1 MINVL
6 IFKDR
11 NGCCQGF
18 DCQGHADYAN
28 AGEDIVCSAV
38 SVLTIN
44 TINAI
49 ENFTDDKFVC
59 IPDEESGLIQVNFQD
74 ALSHDA
80 DLLVKTMIQGLCSI
94 EEIYSDHIHVEIK
107 EV

>member
-6 IFKDR
+6 IFNDK
-11 NGCCQGF
+11 NGCCRGF
-18 DCQGHADYAN
+18 DCQGHAGYAD

-44 TINAI
+44 TVNAI
-49 ENFTDDKFVC
+49 ENFTDDPFIC

-74 ALSHDA
+74 VLSHDA

-94 EEIYSDHIHVEIK
+94 AEIYSDHIHVEIK

>member
-1 MINVL
+1 MIDVL
-6 IFKDR
+6 IFKDK

-18 DCQGHADYAN
+18 DCRGHAGYAD

-49 ENFTDDKFVC
+49 ENFTDDRFVC
-59 IPDEESGLIQVNFQD
+59 IPDEESGLIQVNFQEK
-74 ALSHDA
+74 LSHDA
-80 DLLVKTMIQGLCSI
+80 DLLVKTMIQGLLSI
-94 EEIYSDHIHVEIK
+94 EEIYSSYIHVEIK